1 MYICPICNKEFD
13 KEEAIVKHLNKC
25 WKEKNPNQQSK
36 PSPRSEDIITRE
48 VNNDVANFFDAF
60 KKE

>member
-13 KEEAIVKHLNKC
+13 KEEVIVKHLNKC
-25 WKEKNPNQQSK
+25 WKEKNPNHQSK
-36 PSPRSEDIITRE
+36 PAPRSKDITTRE
-48 VNNDVANFFDAF
+48 VNNDVANFFNAF